1 MSVEQ
6 PGGVKPGKAA
16 EMVGGAM
23 KRLHLVRPSAEAPL
37 APEAGA
43 LLEHVR
49 ELIPTADR
57 DLIRRA
63 YLFAEEAHAGQTR
76 ASGEPYVNHSVAV
89 ADVLVGLRL
98 DAATIAAALL
108 HDVPED
114 TSHTIDEVR
123 DKFGAEIAGLV
134 DGVTKLG
141 RIEWKSREERQAENL
156 RKMFLAMASDI
167 RIILI
172 KLADRVHNMRTIE
185 ALPEWKQKRTARET
199 LEIYAP
205 LTERLGIGS
214 IKRELEDL
222 SFRVLEP
229 AAYQEIAGEIE
240 RDNQEQQALLA
251 RAADALHAELN
262 RSGIKVD
269 RGAITGR
276 PKHVY
281 SIYQKMQRPKYQGQ
295 GVGRIYDRL
304 AVRVIVNDVGE
315 CYQAFGI
322 VHALWKPIPGEVD
335 DYIANPKTSGYQS
348 LHTAVLYEGQP
359 LEIQIRTQPMHRVAE
374 HGIAAHW
381 RYKEGGPKTEAAF
394 EQKLSWLRQLL
405 EWHQEV
411 QDAREFMH
419 SVKIDLFQNEVFVF
433 TPKGD
438 IVDLPAGATPVDFAF
453 RIHTD
458 VGYHTT
464 GARVNGRLVPL
475 SHVLHSGDIVE
486 VQTSKQSAGPSR
498 DWVAFVQ
505 TSNAR
510 TKIRQWFK
518 RERRDENITRGKEL
532 LERELRRGGSVA
544 AFMKP
549 ERLREIA
556 PRFGL
561 PNEDELY
568 AALGNGDVSLLQ
580 VVQGLRGEPAA
591 AEPEPVPPPTTPAPP
606 SAARGIH
613 VRGVENVLM
622 RLGRCCSPLPG
633 DRVVGYITRGR
644 GVSIHRADCPNIQF
658 LRAQPERMLDVEWD
672 ASPDGT
678 YQVELEVEALD
689 RVGMLKDI
697 LAAISETK
705 TNLVSLNARV
715 RKDKVAVIDIIADI
729 ANVAQLT
736 GLMHRIGRVKDV
748 YNVERVVPH

>member
-1 MSVEQ
+1 MSAEQ
-6 PGGVKPGKAA
+6 PGGAKAPGPADVVA
-16 EMVGGAM
+16 GAM
-23 KRLHLVRPSAEAPL
+23 KRLHLVRGNAEEALPEDAEA
-37 APEAGA
+37 
-43 LLEHVR
+43 LLRHVR
-49 ELIPTADR
+49 ETIPHADR

-63 YLFAEEAHAGQTR
+63 YLFAEAAHAGQTR
-76 ASGEPYVNHSVAV
+76 ASNEPYVHHAVAV
-89 ADVLVGLRL
+89 ADILVGLRL
-98 DAATIAAALL
+98 DSATIAAALL

-114 TSHTIDEVR
+114 TAHPIEEIKA
-123 DKFGAEIAGLV
+123 KFGPEIAGLV

-141 RIEWKSREERQAENL
+141 RIEWKTREERQAENL

-185 ALPEWKQKRTARET
+185 FLPEWKQKRTARET

-214 IKRELEDL
+214 IKRELEDRA
-222 SFRVLEP
+222 FRVLEP
-229 AAYQEIAGEIE
+229 GAHTEIAGQLE
-240 RDNQEQQALLA
+240 RSSQEQDALLA
-251 RAADALHAELN
+251 RVVATLHTELG
-262 RSGIKVD
+262 RAGIRVD
-269 RGAITGR
+269 RGAITAR

-304 AVRVIVNDVGE
+304 AVRVVVNDVRE
-315 CYQAFGI
+315 CYETLGI

-359 LEIQIRTQPMHRVAE
+359 LEIQIRTQQMHRVAE

-381 RYKEGGPKTEAAF
+381 RYKEGGGKGEPAF

-405 EWHQEV
+405 EWHQEL

-438 IVDLPAGATPVDFAF
+438 VIDLPSGATPVDFAF
-453 RIHTD
+453 RVHTD

-475 SHVLHSGDIVE
+475 SHPLQSGDIVE
-486 VQTSKQSAGPSR
+486 VVTNKNSAGPSR
-498 DWVAFVQ
+498 DWLAFVQ

-518 RERRDENITRGKEL
+518 RERRDENIVRGKEV
-532 LERELRRGGSVA
+532 LEKELRRGGSVA
-544 AFMKP
+544 ALMKP
-549 ERLREIA
+549 DRLREVA
-556 PRFGL
+556 ARFSL

-568 AALGNGDVSLLQ
+568 AALGNGDVSLLH
-580 VVQGLRGEPAA
+580 VVQALRGAPAVEEEQAPLPPAA
-591 AEPEPVPPPTTPAPP
+591 PPAATT
-606 SAARGIH
+606 ARGIR
-613 VRGVENVLM
+613 VRGVDNVLM
-622 RLGRCCSPLPG
+622 RFGRCCSPLPG

-658 LRAQPERMLDVEWD
+658 LRSQPERLLEVEWE

-678 YQVELEVEALD
+678 YKVEIEVEALD

-697 LAAISETK
+697 LGAITETK
-705 TNLVSLNARV
+705 TNLVSVNARV
-715 RKDKVAVIDIIADI
+715 RKDKVAVVSIVADI
-729 ANVAQLT
+729 GNVTQLT
-736 GLMHRIGRVKDV
+736 AVMHRIGRVKDV